1 MLITRAGDDV
11 SLFSTTRAHKMR
23 RDLKEY
29 PMKFKF
35 LEATFAGMVLTVCGM
50 ASAGLITYNVTGGQV
65 PTNSLNISGLFT
77 STIDYA
83 GTYAFTDKL
92 TNRSRQLMPQG
103 NQQ

>member
-35 LEATFAGMVLTVCGM
+35 LEATFAGMVLTVCGN
-50 ASAGLITYNVTGGQV
+50 LIR
-65 PTNSLNISGLFT
+65 PPI
-77 STIDYA
+77 II
-83 GTYAFTDKL
+83 
-92 TNRSRQLMPQG
+92 
-103 NQQ
+103 